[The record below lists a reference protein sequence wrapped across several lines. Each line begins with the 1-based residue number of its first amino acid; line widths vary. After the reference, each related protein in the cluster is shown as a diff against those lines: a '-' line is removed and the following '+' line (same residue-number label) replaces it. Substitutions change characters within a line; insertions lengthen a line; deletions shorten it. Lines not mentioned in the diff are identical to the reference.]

1 MFRISQYMQEIAV
14 PTSLGPKRN
23 PPGPVVIWNLI
34 RRCNLTCKHCY
45 SISAD
50 TNFPGELSYAQVCT
64 VMDDLKA
71 FRVPVLILSGGEPLL
86 RPDIYDIAKRAK
98 AMGFYVGLSSNGT
111 LIDEKNID
119 RIAECDFN
127 YVGVSLDGL
136 GATHDKFRRLDGAFE
151 ASLKG
156 IRLCR
161 DLGLKIGV
169 RFTMTQDNAHDLPGL
184 LRLVEDE
191 GIDRFYF
198 SHLNYAG
205 RGNKNRKDDAQHK
218 LTRWAMDLLFDTCR
232 DYQQRGL
239 EKEFTTGNNDA
250 DGVYFLHWVRA
261 RFPDKAAHVEAK
273 LRQWGGNSSGINVAN
288 IDNLGNVHPDT
299 MWWHHTL
306 GNVKERPFSQIWPD
320 TSDALMAGLKRYPR
334 AVEGRCATCAY
345 LPICNGNTRVRAQ
358 QLTGNPWAE
367 DPGCYLSDEEI
378 AA

>member
-1 MFRISQYMQEIAV
+1 MFRISQYLQEIV
-14 PTSLGPKRN
+14 TPTPVGPKRN

-50 TNFPGELSYAQVCT
+50 TNFPGELTTEQVYT
-64 VMDDLKA
+64 VMADLKA

-98 AMGFYVGLSSNGT
+98 AEGFYVGLSSNGT
-111 LIDEKNID
+111 LIDKENIE
-119 RIAECDFN
+119 RIAACDFN
-127 YVGVSLDGL
+127 YVGISLDGL

-184 LRLVEDE
+184 LKLVEDE

-205 RGNKNRKDDAQHK
+205 RGNKNRKDDAQHQ
-218 LTRWAMDLLFDTCR
+218 LTRQAMDLLFETCWE
-232 DYQQRGL
+232 YQQRGL
-239 EKEFTTGNNDA
+239 DKEFTTGNNDA
-250 DGVYFLHWVRA
+250 DGVYFLHWVRR
-261 RFPDKAAHVEAK
+261 RFPEQAAHVEAK
-273 LRQWGGNSSGINVAN
+273 LRQWGGNSSGVNVAN

-306 GNVKERPFSQIWPD
+306 GNVLQRPFSQIWPD
-320 TSDALMAGLKRYPR
+320 TSDALMAGLKAYPR
-334 AVEGRCATCAY
+334 AVGGRCGSCAY
-345 LPICNGNTRVRAQ
+345 LPICNGNTRVRAL
-358 QLTGNPWAE
+358 QLTGDAWAE

-378 AA
+378 A